1 MNNPSPKRRPQD
13 VAALAHEY
21 LARNRGDAVH
31 ALHDAL
37 RDAVWLRDEAEQREE
52 RISRSVSHGYVRGGL
67 LRQQ

>member
-31 ALHDAL
+31 SLHEALM
-37 RDAVWLRDEAEQREE
+37 DAVWLREEAEQREE
-52 RISRSVSHGYVRGGL
+52 RLSRSISRGYVRGGL
-67 LRQQ
+67 LRPQ